1 MKKSLVIGLLAIT
14 ALVWLGVALQSWTP
28 PPTSFNNLWVET
40 YTQDTVTNSE
50 TVYFEFTKKFDYASQ
65 VTFELK
71 DTEASG
77 TATCLVEIQQTA
89 CNSCSDYWVTT
100 DTLASISATGLYSR
114 TLTNVP
120 EHSGQPGLWGYRV
133 RLKCTSSGT
142 GVHYLAPYALARRLE

>member
-1 MKKSLVIGLLAIT
+1 MKKIFMAIGLIAVLA
-14 ALVWLGVALQSWTP
+14 ASYLGFQSFTP
-28 PPTSFNNLWVET
+28 PPTGFSNLWVET
-40 YTQDTVTNSE
+40 YAQDTVTNSE

-65 VTFELK
+65 ITFELK

-77 TATCLVEIQQTA
+77 TATCLVEIQQSA

-100 DTLASISATGLYSR
+100 DTLASITATGLYSR

-120 EHSGQPGLWGYRV
+120 EYSGQPDLWGYRV
-133 RLKCTSSGT
+133 RLKCINSGT